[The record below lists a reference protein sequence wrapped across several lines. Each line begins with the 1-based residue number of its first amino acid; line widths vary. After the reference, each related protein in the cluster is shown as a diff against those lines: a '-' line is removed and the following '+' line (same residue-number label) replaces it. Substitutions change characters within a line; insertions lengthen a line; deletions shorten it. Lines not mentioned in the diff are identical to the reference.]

1 MDNIILSQFESAK
14 NIERD
19 FTGMGCFISFEI
31 DQSKTPFSFEN
42 IESSIL
48 E

>member
-31 DQSKTPFSFEN
+31 DQSKSFSLEN
-42 IESSIL
+42 TKYTAL
-48 E
+48 D